1 MTSFQVPY
9 GTTQLTFDIPISEQ
23 ADWIEP
29 SFTPPSPNQLDEVK
43 MALDNPLGK
52 QIPKKKTGA
61 KVAIAVNDKTRPVP
75 NHLLV
80 PPLLEK
86 LESLGYLMSDICFF
100 FATGTHIPLT
110 WDEIGHLLPEELA
123 RNCSCESH
131 DCDDQTNLVNLGVS
145 SRNTPIYIN
154 KKYYESDIKIVV
166 GNIEPHHFAGFSGG
180 YKTSVIGLGGR
191 TTINRNHAFLMDP
204 LSTIG
209 EFKKNPLRN
218 DIDEIGEK
226 FGTQYALNVVMNTK
240 REIVKAFFGNPLKVM
255 KAGIVDSANICM
267 TSVKQKYP
275 IVIASVGGHPKDINL
290 YQSQKALTHASLICQ
305 DQGVVI
311 LVARCPEGSGSKG
324 FEDFMISMDTPEKAL
339 EQFRL
344 REFVVGPHKAFQ
356 FARELSRIKVILV
369 SSLDSEL
376 VKKLMLIPAANL
388 QDAITKAR
396 NLVPPNPAFAILSHA
411 TNTIPQLS

>member
-1 MTSFQVPY
+1 MPSFQIPY
-9 GTTQLTFDIPISEQ
+9 GTTQLTFDIPANEQ

-29 SFTPPSPNQLDEVK
+29 SFTPPSPNPLNEVK

-52 QIPKKKTGA
+52 QIPKKKKGA

-75 NHLLV
+75 NNLLI

-86 LESLGYLMSDICFF
+86 LESLGYLLEDIHFF
-100 FATGTHIPLT
+100 IATGTHIPLT
-110 WDEIGHLLPEELA
+110 QDEISHILPKELA
-123 RNCSCESH
+123 RNCACESH
-131 DCDDQTNLVNLGVS
+131 DCDDQANLVNLGVS

-154 KKYYESDIKIVV
+154 KKYFECDIKIVV

-180 YKTSVIGLGGR
+180 YKTSVVGLGGR

-209 EFKKNPLRN
+209 EFKRNPLRN

-240 REIVKAFFGNPLKVM
+240 REIVKAFFGDPMKVL
-255 KAGIVDSANICM
+255 KAGILDSVKVCM
-267 TSVKQKYP
+267 TPVKQKYP

-290 YQSQKALTHASLICQ
+290 YQAQKALTHASLLCQ
-305 DQGVVI
+305 DNGVVI

-324 FEDFMISMDTPEKAL
+324 FEDFMFSVDTPEKAL
-339 EQFRL
+339 AQFKL

-356 FARELSRIKVILV
+356 FARELIRIKVILV
-369 SSLDSEL
+369 SGLDNEL
-376 VKKLMLIPAANL
+376 VRKLMLIPAANL
-388 QDAITKAR
+388 QDAISKAR
-396 NLVPPNPAFAILSHA
+396 NLVSPNPAFAILSHA
-411 TNTIPQLS
+411 TNTIPQLA